1 MPYSG
6 GGKEASEMTEK
17 NDGLATVI
25 GLITVCVCVAAIF
38 DPRFRKFCLGL
49 LCKL

>member
-1 MPYSG
+1 
-6 GGKEASEMTEK
+6 MTDK
-17 NDGLATVI
+17 NDNLATLV
-25 GLITVCVCVAAIF
+25 GLITVGVCVAAIF